1 VGFAGAVTFG
11 VGVAVG
17 AVAGVGAVV
26 GVATVAR
33 GFGVATFFG
42 VPEAVSSAGDGTADG
57 DLTSCLTI
65 ALRADESRPTITPM
79 VREAKRIRTSMRTA
93 RRMIT
98 TRCPLAG
105 EARRTLSGQVR

>member
-1 VGFAGAVTFG
+1 MLPPDGFAGTVGLEPLVDFGLLGVGLGFGCAGVVGLALAVGFAGAVTFG

-42 VPEAVSSAGDGTADG
+42 GPEAVSSAGDGTADG
-57 DLTSCLTI
+57 DLNEPS
-65 ALRADESRPTITPM
+65 
-79 VREAKRIRTSMRTA
+79 
-93 RRMIT
+93 
-98 TRCPLAG
+98 
-105 EARRTLSGQVR
+105 